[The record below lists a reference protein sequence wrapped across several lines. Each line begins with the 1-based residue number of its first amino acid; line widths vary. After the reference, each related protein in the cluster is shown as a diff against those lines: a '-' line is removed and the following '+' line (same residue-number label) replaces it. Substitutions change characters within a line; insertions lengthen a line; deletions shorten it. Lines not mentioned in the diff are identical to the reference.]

1 VTTRDQIL
9 AALETQFRG
18 VVRHAV
24 GSLTDEQRAR
34 WFGLLAP
41 CQRTL
46 HTVLTIA
53 VEELLGIGPAKP
65 GPGSP
70 AEGDGGPS

>member
-1 VTTRDQIL
+1 VTTREQIL
-9 AALETQFRG
+9 AALEAQFRG
-18 VVRHAV
+18 VVRQAV
-24 GSLTDEQRAR
+24 GSLSEEQRAR

-53 VEELLGIGPAKP
+53 VEELLGIGPTKP
-65 GPGSP
+65 APG
-70 AEGDGGPS
+70 AEGGEGGPS